1 MRYETLGSESTAECA
16 LKSWGGGH
24 SGVFTES
31 WMGLWRGRGSEE
43 ELSRQ
48 RVLVEVEKEVVF
60 KLNLSS
66 LWLRAQLGKPGWS

>member
-1 MRYETLGSESTAECA
+1 M
-16 LKSWGGGH
+16 
-24 SGVFTES
+24 FTES

-48 RVLVEVEKEVVF
+48 RVPVEVEKEVVF
-60 KLNLSS
+60 KLNLSL